1 VRTIAIGD
9 PQAPFVTFLG
19 VLQHHRLLG
28 ADGRLRADVNLV
40 SMGGHFDFG
49 KPDVREQ
56 ATADGEAILR
66 WLADHP
72 PEQVTI
78 LLGNHDLA
86 RVCELR
92 GYSDEAF
99 GLAHT
104 EARALYEAKADEAE
118 FLTRHP
124 SVPDSE
130 ALARDYSCFSVSQRE
145 LVTELLRSGRFRLS
159 AHHAGMLLVH
169 AGVTREDLAAVG
181 IEATHAVA
189 VSDALNALLDARV
202 AAWTTGPL
210 DLGPL
215 HQPGSAARGE
225 GRGVLYQRPCD
236 PAVEDP
242 RKLDGPPRRRFDPR
256 QLPDTFAQVI
266 GHIRD
271 GKCRELMPA
280 WCEPGP
286 ALDATLRSLTVS
298 GDGVRYEPRC
308 NPDARLY
315 FTDAGMLHVPPESYP
330 LLDLDTRQ
338 PLEPMR

>member
-1 VRTIAIGD
+1 
-9 PQAPFVTFLG
+9 
-19 VLQHHRLLG
+19 
-28 ADGRLRADVNLV
+28 
-40 SMGGHFDFG
+40 M
-49 KPDVREQ
+49 
-56 ATADGEAILR
+56 
-66 WLADHP
+66 
-72 PEQVTI
+72 
-78 LLGNHDLA
+78 
-86 RVCELR
+86 
-92 GYSDEAF
+92 
-99 GLAHT
+99 
-104 EARALYEAKADEAE
+104 
-118 FLTRHP
+118 
-124 SVPDSE
+124 
-130 ALARDYSCFSVSQRE
+130 
-145 LVTELLRSGRFRLS
+145 TELLRSGRFRLS

-210 DLGPL
+210 DLWPL

-256 QLPDTFAQVI
+256 QLPDAFAQVI

>member
-1 VRTIAIGD
+1 MRTVAIGD
-9 PQAPFVTFLG
+9 PQAPFATFLRI
-19 VLQHHRLLG
+19 LQHHGLLDG
-28 ADGRLRADVNLV
+28 DGRLRADVHLV
-40 SMGGHFDFG
+40 SMGDHFDFG

-66 WLADHP
+66 WLADHAP
-72 PEQVTI
+72 ARVTI
-78 LLGNHDLA
+78 LLGNHDVA
-86 RVCELR
+86 RVCELH
-92 GYSDEAF
+92 GYGDEAF
-99 GLAHT
+99 LRAHT
-104 EARALYEAKADEAE
+104 EARVLYEAKADEAE

-124 SVPDSE
+124 AVPNAE

-145 LVTELLRSGRFRLS
+145 LVTELLRSGRLRLA
-159 AHHAGMLLVH
+159 AHHAGLLLVH

-181 IEATHAVA
+181 VEATSALA
-189 VSDALNALLDARV
+189 VSDGLNAFLDARV
-202 AAWTTGPL
+202 AAWTEGPL
-210 DLGPL
+210 DLAPL

-236 PAVEDP
+236 PAAEDP

-256 QLPDTFAQVI
+256 QLPDAFPQVI

-280 WCEPGP
+280 WCEPGL

-298 GDGVRYEPRC
+298 GDRVWYEAGCDPH
-308 NPDARLY
+308 ARLY
-315 FTDAGMLHVPPESYP
+315 FTDAGMLHVPGESYP

-338 PLEPMR
+338 PLEPLR